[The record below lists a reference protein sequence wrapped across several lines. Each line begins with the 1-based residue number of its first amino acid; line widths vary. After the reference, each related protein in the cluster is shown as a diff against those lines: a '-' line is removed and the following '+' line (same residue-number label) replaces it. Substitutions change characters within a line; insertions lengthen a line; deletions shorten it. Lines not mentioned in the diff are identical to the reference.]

1 MDLFIAIKI
10 WPSFYLL
17 MIWSI
22 WSFISIYETATLDSS
37 TSATNQSTS
46 IVNCRCGLKPWKNR
60 DTDSEEPTRDC
71 CQYFIQSKQGNFSDQ
86 TFICQIHNELVY
98 KRFHSCCITLLQSAY
113 CSQTRIKTGA
123 PVYKGTDM
131 FTDSL
136 VLHSCDSDG
145 SIEWKDKSF
154 VTCVFAFIVKPM
166 FCGHYYYLIMVSS
179 NWVLHLHVISD
190 NSNINV

>member
-123 PVYKGTDM
+123 VNKISNDKRQRRHRSRINSLIQWPKARLN
-131 FTDSL
+131 FTNYFNL
-136 VLHSCDSDG
+136 
-145 SIEWKDKSF
+145 
-154 VTCVFAFIVKPM
+154 
-166 FCGHYYYLIMVSS
+166 
-179 NWVLHLHVISD
+179 
-190 NSNINV
+190 